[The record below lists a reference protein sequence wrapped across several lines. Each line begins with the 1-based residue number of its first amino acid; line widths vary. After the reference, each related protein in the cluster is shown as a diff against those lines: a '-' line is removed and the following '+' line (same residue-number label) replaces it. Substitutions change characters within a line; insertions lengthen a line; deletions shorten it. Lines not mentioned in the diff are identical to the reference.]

1 MDIFLSNLKGSEEME
16 SMLKMIPQLLVDGLT
31 LGLVYAI
38 VALGYTMV
46 YGILEFINFAHSE
59 IFMVGA
65 FAGTEVLLFA
75 QSAGILGSIPAPLA
89 LIIALLIAMLISG
102 TLGVFIERV
111 AYKPIRNA
119 PKLIPFISAIGVS
132 FFLQDFVRLIE
143 GLARNAFYLTTPTI
157 FSSNIKISNGLNIP
171 VKVFYIA
178 IIAIV
183 IMVGLNLFISKTKWG
198 KAMRAVAQ
206 DQSTSSLM
214 SINVDKVISLTFLIG
229 AALGGAA
236 GTMFAVQYSLVNP
249 YIGFIL
255 GMKAFTAAVLGG
267 IGNIPGAMLGGV
279 LLGVIETF
287 ASASLGALT
296 HGVLGA
302 EYKDIFAF
310 VILIILLLFKPGGL
324 LGQTVGEKV

>member
-1 MDIFLSNLKGSEEME
+1 
-16 SMLKMIPQLLVDGLT
+16 MLQMIPQLLIDGLT
-31 LGLVYAI
+31 LGFVYAI

-65 FAGTEVLLFA
+65 FAGTEALLFL
-75 QSAGILGSIPAPLA
+75 QSAGLLGTIPAPLA
-89 LIIALLIAMLISG
+89 LVLALLIAMLTSG
-102 TLGVFIERV
+102 TLGVIIERV

-132 FFLQDFVRLIE
+132 FFLQDFVRLVE
-143 GLARNAFYLTTPTI
+143 GLFRNAFYLTPPTL
-157 FSSNIKISNGLNIP
+157 FKSSIKISSNMTLP
-171 VKVFYIA
+171 VKVIYI
-178 IIAIV
+178 ILIAV
-183 IMVGLNLFISKTKWG
+183 LIMFALNMFISNTKWG

-236 GTMFAVQYSLVNP
+236 GAMFAVQYSLVNP

-279 LLGVIETF
+279 LLGVLETF
-287 ASASLGALT
+287 GSASLGALT
-296 HGVLGA
+296 NGVLGA

-324 LGQTVGEKV
+324 LGQTVREKV

>member
-1 MDIFLSNLKGSEEME
+1 
-16 SMLKMIPQLLVDGLT
+16 MLKMIPQLLVDGLT

-75 QSAGILGSIPAPLA
+75 QSAGVLGSIPAPLA

-178 IIAIV
+178 IIAVV

-236 GTMFAVQYSLVNP
+236 GTMFAVQYSLVDP

>member
-1 MDIFLSNLKGSEEME
+1 MNQLLQ
-16 SMLKMIPQLLVDGLT
+16 MIPQLIIDGLT

-59 IFMVGA
+59 VFMVGA
-65 FAGTEVLLFA
+65 FIGTEVLLFM
-75 QSAGILGSIPAPLA
+75 QSMGYLSAIPAPIA
-89 LIIALLIAMLISG
+89 LIIALLAAMLFSG
-102 TLGVFIERV
+102 TLGVIIERI
-111 AYKPIRNA
+111 AYKPIRKA

-132 FFLQDFVRLIE
+132 FFLQDAVRLVE
-143 GLARNAFYLTTPTI
+143 GLIKNAFYITAPTI
-157 FSSNIKISNGLNIP
+157 FNSSVDISNSIKLP
-171 VKVFYIA
+171 VKAVYIA
-178 IIAIV
+178 IISIF
-183 IMVGLNLFISKTKWG
+183 IMVILHLFVSKTKWG

-206 DQSTSSLM
+206 DQSTSMLM
-214 SINVDKVISLTFLIG
+214 SIDVDKVISLTFLIG

-236 GTMFAVQYSLVNP
+236 GTLFSVQYSLIHP
-249 YIGFIL
+249 YIGFVL

-279 LLGVIETF
+279 ILGILETF
-287 ASASLGALT
+287 GSASLSVVS

-310 VILIILLLFKPGGL
+310 IILIILLLFKPSGL